1 MLQGF
6 RAFLLRGNVVD
17 LAVAVVIGAAFT
29 GVIDG
34 FTAAFIDPLI
44 ALVLG
49 GGGEA
54 LAAVTL
60 GIFPV
65 GLFLSAL
72 VNFVLK
78 AAVLYFFVVRPFSA
92 WAARLAA
99 QPAAPPAPTEDQ
111 KLLSEIRDLLKE
123 QRSA

>member
-1 MLQGF
+1 MLQEF
-6 RAFLLRGNVVD
+6 RAFILRGNVVD

-34 FTAAFIDPLI
+34 FTAAFIDPLL
-44 ALVLG
+44 ALILG

-54 LAAVTL
+54 LA
-60 GIFPV
+60 GITYGVFPI

-72 VNFVLK
+72 LNFILK
-78 AAVLYFFVVRPFSA
+78 ALVLYFLVVRPFAA
-92 WAARLAA
+92 WAARMAA

-111 KLLSEIRDLLKE
+111 KLLGEIRDLLKE
-123 QRSA
+123 RH

>member
-44 ALVLG
+44 AFILG
-49 GGGEA
+49 GSGDA
-54 LAAVTL
+54 LAMVVV
-60 GIFPV
+60 GIFPI
-65 GLFLSAL
+65 GLFLSAV

-92 WAARLAA
+92 WAA
-99 QPAAPPAPTEDQ
+99 QFAPPPPTSGPTPDQ
-111 KLLSEIRDLLKE
+111 QLLAEIRDLLK
-123 QRSA
+123 RR

>member
-34 FTAAFIDPLI
+34 FTAAFVDPLL
-44 ALVLG
+44 ALILG

-60 GIFPV
+60 GVFPV
-65 GLFLSAL
+65 GLFLSAV

-99 QPAAPPAPTEDQ
+99 QPAPPPAPTEDQ
-111 KLLSEIRDLLKE
+111 KLLGEIRDLLKE
-123 QRSA
+123 RR

>member
-17 LAVAVVIGAAFT
+17 LAVAVVIGAAFS

-34 FTAAFIDPLI
+34 FMAAFIDPLL
-44 ALVLG
+44 ALILG

-60 GIFPV
+60 GVFPV
-65 GLFLSAL
+65 GLFLSAV

-111 KLLSEIRDLLKE
+111 KLLGEIRDLLKE
-123 QRSA
+123 RR

>member
-34 FTAAFIDPLI
+34 FTAAFVDPLL
-44 ALVLG
+44 ALILG
-49 GGGEA
+49 GSGEA

-60 GIFPV
+60 GVFPV
-65 GLFLSAL
+65 GLFLSAV

-99 QPAAPPAPTEDQ
+99 QPAAPPALTEDQ
-111 KLLSEIRDLLKE
+111 KLLGEIRDLLKE
-123 QRSA
+123 RR

>member
-34 FTAAFIDPLI
+34 FTAAFVDPLL
-44 ALVLG
+44 ALILG

-60 GIFPV
+60 GVFPV
-65 GLFLSAL
+65 GLFLSAV

-111 KLLSEIRDLLKE
+111 KLLGEIRDLLKE
-123 QRSA
+123 RR

>member
-17 LAVAVVIGAAFT
+17 LAVAVVIGAAFA

-34 FTAAFIDPLI
+34 FTAAFIDPLL
-44 ALVLG
+44 ALILG
-49 GGGEA
+49 GSGEA

-60 GIFPV
+60 GVFPI
-65 GLFLSAL
+65 GLFLSAV

-78 AAVLYFFVVRPFSA
+78 AAVLYFFVIRPFSA
-92 WAARLAA
+92 WATRLAD

-111 KLLSEIRDLLKE
+111 KLLGEIRDLLKE
-123 QRSA
+123 RR

>member
-6 RAFLLRGNVVD
+6 RAFILRGNMVD

-29 GVIDG
+29 SVIDG
-34 FTAAFIDPLI
+34 FTAAFVDPLLSLI
-44 ALVLG
+44 LG
-49 GGGEA
+49 GGGDA
-54 LAAVTL
+54 LAGVTF
-60 GIFPV
+60 GVFPV

-72 VNFVLK
+72 VNFLLK
-78 AAVLYFFVVRPFSA
+78 AAVLYFLVVRPFSA

-99 QPAAPPAPTEDQ
+99 QPADPPAPTEDQ

-123 QRSA
+123 RQA